1 MSASLLLGLVL
12 VATRPTM
19 NADIIRARDL
29 CYHQQY
35 DSAMALTSAVIA
47 RDTTDPMGYYWH
59 ADIIQLLVFD
69 SGKGWLADSFYTLA
83 DKVVGLCRQRLAE
96 DQRDA
101 QAHFYLGLMQL
112 NRSSFLGWQRRTLS
126 ALRVLF
132 DVTPHLKAALAIDS
146 SLTDAKF
153 GLGMIEYFKA
163 TSDRYTLGIRLFGSR
178 TKAYAT
184 VRPLAENDGLLQPM
198 AQVMLAYMLKADG
211 QYDAALGYCRR
222 LLATYPGNRCV
233 WRMTRDIQFEAGHY
247 SAAVRTGAELDTV
260 LPKAFPEEKY
270 CVAEN
275 WIVCGKAYA
284 RMGEKEEA
292 LDRLDRVISWEQY
305 QADVP
310 WLAHYVRE
318 AKQWRARLGS

>member
-1 MSASLLLGLVL
+1 LNASLLLGLIL
-12 VATRPTM
+12 AATRPTM
-19 NADIIRARDL
+19 TPDIIKARDL
-29 CYHQQY
+29 CYYQQY
-35 DSAMALTSAVIA
+35 DSALALTSAVIA
-47 RDTTDPMGYYWH
+47 RDSTDPMGYYWR
-59 ADIIQLLVFD
+59 ADIIQLLIFD
-69 SGKGWLADSFYTLA
+69 SGKGWLADSFYALS
-83 DKVVGLCRQRLAE
+83 DRVVRLCQRRLAE
-96 DQRDA
+96 NPRDA
-101 QAHFYLGLMQL
+101 QAHFYFGLMQL
-112 NRSSFLGWQRRTLS
+112 NRSSFLGWQHRTLT

-184 VRPLAENDGLLQPM
+184 VRPLADRNGLLQPM

-211 QYDAALGYCRR
+211 DYDAALGYCRR
-222 LLATYPGNRCV
+222 LLAVYPGNRCV

-247 SAAVRTGAELDTV
+247 AAAVQVGAELDTV
-260 LPKAFPEEKY
+260 LPKAFPQEKY

-275 WIVCGKAYA
+275 WVVCGKAYA
-284 RMGEKEEA
+284 QMGDKEEA
-292 LDRLDRVISWEQY
+292 RERLDRVIAWERY
-305 QADVP
+305 QDDVP